1 MLRRNKTVLASA
13 ILLGLYSGGEVYA
26 ADSITSAVKEGSY
39 KLSFRAR
46 YEYVDVADKDTA
58 EKEAIDDANA
68 VTLKTRLTAITAPY
82 HGFKV
87 GLEFDDVTAIVDR
100 YNTPAE
106 PSNADKET
114 VLDPEGTEVNQ
125 AYLEYGIG
133 ETTMKYGRQRIL
145 LDNQRF
151 VGGVGFRQNEQTY
164 DGFTVTNKSLPDTT
178 LFYGFVNNVN
188 RIVGESLA
196 GGDHDNRTHLLNAG
210 YSGLSFG
217 KFSTYAY
224 LIDNDDAA
232 KFSSKTFGVRF
243 SGSTDVGS
251 VGLLYTAEYATQSD
265 FAENPEDYD
274 ADYFVLEGGVKAAGV
289 TAKLG
294 YESLEGD
301 KNKADA
307 FFRTP
312 LATLHKFQGW
322 TDKFLGGGMG
332 NIGAGIDDL
341 YFSVGG
347 SVAGVK
353 LMGVYHDYETN
364 DGGID
369 LGSEYGFVVAK
380 AFDNYG
386 VNLKYS
392 DFSEGDDKAPV
403 KNLDTSKLW
412 LTLTAS
418 Y

>member
-58 EKEAIDDANA
+58 EKEAVDDANA

-82 HGFKV
+82 YGFKV

-106 PSNADKET
+106 PSNADKEM
-114 VLDPEGTEVNQ
+114 VVDPEGTEINQ

-133 ETTMKYGRQRIL
+133 KTSIKYGRQRIL

-164 DGFTVTNKSLPDTT
+164 DGLTVVNKSLPDTT

-210 YSGLSFG
+210 YSGLGFG

-224 LIDNDDAA
+224 VIDNDDAA
-232 KFSSKTFGVRF
+232 AFSSKTMGVRF

-265 FAENPEDYD
+265 FADNPVDYD

-301 KNKADA
+301 ENKEGA

-322 TDKFLGGGMG
+322 TDKFLGGGTG
-332 NIGAGIDDL
+332 NIKHGIDDL
-341 YFSVGG
+341 YFTVGG
-347 SVAGVK
+347 NVAGVK

-369 LGSEYGFVVAK
+369 LGSEYAFVVAK
-380 AFDNYG
+380 KFDNYG
-386 VNLKYS
+386 LNLIYS
-392 DFSEGDDKAPV
+392 DFSEGDEEAPV
-403 KNLDTSKLW
+403 KLDTSKLW
-412 LTLTAS
+412 LTATAS
-418 Y
+418 F